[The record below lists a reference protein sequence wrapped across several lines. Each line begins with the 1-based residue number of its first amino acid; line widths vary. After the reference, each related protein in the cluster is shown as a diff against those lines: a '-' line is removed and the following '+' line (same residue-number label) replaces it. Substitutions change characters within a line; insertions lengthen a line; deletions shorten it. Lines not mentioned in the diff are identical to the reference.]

1 MQDSVSCRDLH
12 IKYVIGHKQ
21 ELPSFVLTLA
31 LTNFTNLPLPP
42 LRKQYKGCIES
53 AYTREFEML

>member
-31 LTNFTNLPLPP
+31 RTSFTSLPP
-42 LRKQYKGCIES
+42 LCIQYKGCIES
-53 AYTREFEML
+53 AYTREFKML